1 MKNKWYCIYRITNK
15 INGKTYIGQHKY
27 SDESNPMKGYKG
39 SGKILHFAYKKYG
52 EENFET
58 EILYKRIRDKDTINA
73 MEIWAI
79 EKYKPE
85 YNISPG
91 GSKTMTSET
100 AKKISTTMR
109 GRAPNNKGKPWSEE
123 RRKKQEESWERR
135 RQNGYTVSDETRAK
149 ISAANKGKPG
159 ATKGMK
165 FPNRK
170 RISDEGRKH
179 ISDALKGREITWGDK
194 ISKALKG
201 KPKSPKE
208 SK

>member
-1 MKNKWYCIYRITNK
+1 MYCIYRITNK
-15 INGKTYIGQHKY
+15 VNGKTYIGQHKY
-27 SDESNPMKGYKG
+27 KDESNPMKGYKG
-39 SGKILHFAYKKYG
+39 SGTRLHLAYKKYG
-52 EENFET
+52 LENFET
-58 EILYKRIRDKDTINA
+58 EVLYRRIRDKATVNA

-79 EKYKPE
+79 EKYKPD

-91 GSKTMTSET
+91 GSKTMPPET
-100 AKKISTTMR
+100 AKKISKTMK
-109 GRAPNNKGKPWSEE
+109 GRTPGNKGVPWSEE
-123 RRKKQEESWERR
+123 RRMKQEEAWERR

-159 ATKGMK
+159 STKGMK

-170 RISDEGRKH
+170 SVSDEGRKH

-201 KPKSPKE
+201 KPKSPKGG
-208 SK
+208 K